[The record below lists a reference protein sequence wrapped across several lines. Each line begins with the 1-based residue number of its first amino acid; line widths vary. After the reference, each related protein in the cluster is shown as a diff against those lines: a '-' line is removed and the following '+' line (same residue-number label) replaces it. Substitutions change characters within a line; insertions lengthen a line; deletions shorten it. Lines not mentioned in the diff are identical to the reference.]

1 MANSFIYGK
10 IKSCQQSFI
19 DWLHRI
25 KCKLGQ
31 DDKKCETC
39 GIVYKYYDYFLEYT
53 NFIDALIEYKGLS
66 CNKIYQRKLYEKIKK
81 RFFNTYKFSDHDH
94 NKSFLLLQKGVY
106 PYKYM
111 DDWEKFNETSLP
123 EEEDFCSH

>member
-10 IKSCQQSFI
+10 IKSCQQCFI

-39 GIVYKYYDYFLEYT
+39 GIIYKYYDYFLEYT
-53 NFIDALIEYKGLS
+53 NFIDTLIEYKGLR
-66 CNKIYQRKLYEKIKK
+66 CNKIYQRKLYEK
-81 RFFNTYKFSDHDH
+81 
-94 NKSFLLLQKGVY
+94 
-106 PYKYM
+106 
-111 DDWEKFNETSLP
+111 
-123 EEEDFCSH
+123 